1 MEVDIDN
8 DTIHGSSKAPTE
20 ENNSEMSTEY
30 ERDRDLLKK
39 IEEIIKPLC
48 DTVQLTLE
56 KKICS
61 FDKSEFLKIYNPLSD
76 QYFKFFPSLHLIIH
90 IESGNMNI
98 KLFFEHRRV
107 LRETNVSSLASHLSI
122 PEEYLGT
129 VTLLSSFLSEL
140 CARKYDVCHGA
151 FDEETFEGDFGQVDL
166 RSVLIESGDNHIIY
180 RARQCHLLI
189 SKGST
194 SCQACQDLRDRLD
207 MESPG
212 KQPDTNAEEEEGE
225 GEVCDPLDL
234 LEVSIFDEES
244 ENKPNSDDL
253 TSFSEVKPTHTK
265 PKISYK
271 KLIMGAI
278 EDSPEKMLKLNDIYE
293 WILARYPGFSSNRT
307 GFQNSIRHN
316 LSLNKVF
323 IKVDAPNHGGKGG
336 FWTIN
341 PAQALLKS
349 SKVPD
354 RSHKSLVL
362 KRLQPKAPLSVL
374 KPRIVSCKSVFFDS
388 RGNPEQEG
396 EGKSVLEPEVTITT
410 IPPTLSSLPG
420 ITVNIKNNPE
430 SPETIQAASVC
441 SVLQSLQPIPVPPP
455 VYQVDPRQFS
465 KPTFSYKELIM
476 ISIFSDPT
484 QAMCLH
490 DIYMTIQK
498 WFPYFQQKEIGV
510 TWQNSIRHN
519 LSLNKCFQRL
529 NTYLPTKVSTQCLLT
544 THQLTCSTLQS
555 LFINVYINFY
565 LVAGRQ
571 LGVRCFR
578 RDLEEVDVRCFQVD
592 YDVQDQGRQQAN
604 LYI

>member
-8 DTIHGSSKAPTE
+8 DTIHGSSKTPTE
-20 ENNSEMSTEY
+20 ESGSELAAEY
-30 ERDRDLLKK
+30 DRDRELLQK

-48 DTVQLTLE
+48 DTVHLTLE
-56 KKICS
+56 KKMCS

-90 IESGNMNI
+90 IECGNLNI

-107 LRETNVSSLASHLSI
+107 LRETTVSSLASHLSN

-129 VTLLSSFLSEL
+129 VTVLSTFLSEL

-151 FDEETFEGDFGQVDL
+151 FDEETFEGDFGQVDM

-180 RARQCHLLI
+180 RSRECHLLI

-194 SCQACQDLRDRLD
+194 SCQSCQDLRDRLD
-207 MESPG
+207 MESPT
-212 KQPDTNAEEEEGE
+212 KQPDPNTETEEG
-225 GEVCDPLDL
+225 CDPLDL

-244 ENKPNSDDL
+244 ENKPNTPETDQ
-253 TSFSEVKPTHTK
+253 TIITHTK

-278 EDSPEKMLKLNDIYE
+278 EDSPDRMLKLNEIYE

-323 IKVDAPNHGGKGG
+323 IKVDAPNQGGKGG
-336 FWTIN
+336 FWTLN
-341 PAQALLKS
+341 PAQALVKS

-354 RSHKSLVL
+354 RSHNKASVL

-388 RGNPEQEG
+388 RGDPEG
-396 EGKSVLEPEVTITT
+396 EGEGQSVLEPEVTITT

-430 SPETIQAASVC
+430 SPETIRPAAVC
-441 SVLQSLQPIPVPPP
+441 SVIQALQPVPVQPP
-455 VYQVDPRQFS
+455 VCQVNPRLFS

-476 ISIFSDPT
+476 ISIYSDPT

-529 NTYLPTKVSTQCLLT
+529 NTYLPTKVSTYNTSSSLLN
-544 THQLTCSTLQS
+544 LSLIVYKYLCSNCHLSCCRVAVGCSMLQTRP
-555 LFINVYINFY
+555 
-565 LVAGRQ
+565 GRS
-571 LGVRCFR
+571 
-578 RDLEEVDVRCFQVD
+578 
-592 YDVQDQGRQQAN
+592 
-604 LYI
+604 